1 MYLCIYLSFYTYL
14 YIYIYVYT
22 HTRTDE
28 RIYWYVCI
36 YRIHDFSSFDVRLT
50 LLQLT
55 VFDFQTHTLTQTQVR
70 HRDTITYTNPRTSCF
85 LALLLLEC
93 SNHCLGM
100 HVYVY
105 NKSCMLCGVF
115 WSLFA
120 RLHKRACMHVCS
132 GTPAY
137 VNVAAKNSTVIV
149 ASLSAVRD
157 SANSQVF
164 CDSSN
169 PSHCT

>member
-1 MYLCIYLSFYTYL
+1 MYIIHIYTCIL
-14 YIYIYVYT
+14 YIYIYVFYTYIYTCT
-22 HTRTDE
+22 HTRTNE
-28 RIYWYVCI
+28 HIYWYVCI
-36 YRIHDFSSFDVRLT
+36 YRIHHFSSFD
-50 LLQLT
+50 
-55 VFDFQTHTLTQTQVR
+55 VFDFQTHTQTQTQVR

-105 NKSCMLCGVF
+105 NNSCMLCGVF
-115 WSLFA
+115 WSLSA

-137 VNVAAKNSTVIV
+137 VNVAAKNSTVIL